1 MLNFQTQTDREIN
14 TIMHQISRKNCQAL
28 MRFAMQINI
37 QPDDIIN
44 EALLDLSQATGCV
57 LTRPVITRRLKFAG
71 ITAVRKEV
79 GRKLRVK
86 GGKVRDYS
94 RQYHSLNVPADE
106 NGLTYQDLLVDHH
119 PPPDHQGMRYL
130 TEAIESLSP
139 NEQFCMTQL
148 LDGKRFKEI
157 GVALGVSTSR
167 VEQMVKGY
175 TRQGGRRVDGIYD
188 RLREWFRNRQLTF
201 ADICG

>member
-14 TIMHQISRKNCQAL
+14 TIIHQISRKNCQAL

-44 EALLDLSQATGCV
+44 EALLDLSQETGCV

-79 GRKLRVK
+79 GRK
-86 GGKVRDYS
+86 GA
-94 RQYHSLNVPADE
+94 RQYYSLNVLADD

-130 TEAIESLSP
+130 TEAIESLPP
-139 NEQFCMTQL
+139 NGQFCINQL
-148 LDGKRFKEI
+148 LDGKRFREI

-188 RLREWFRNRQLTF
+188 RLREWFRDRQLTF
-201 ADICG
+201 ADVWGLNQ